1 MELTDTNRPCGLTAK
16 YSARAGYCAASDSAT
31 NRYAERS
38 AKTQSQARARR
49 PMLEVPTFSCQ
60 KIWPLG
66 ELHSS
71 RSVAMSKRAAATE
84 MPEEQERAVSSELP
98 QRTSDPHESELSVR
112 KE

>member
-16 YSARAGYCAASDSAT
+16 YSARAGYCAGSDSAT

-49 PMLEVPTFSCQ
+49 PVLEVPTFSCQ

-71 RSVAMSKRAAATE
+71 RSEPKSMRC
-84 MPEEQERAVSSELP
+84 PRCCERAVSSDLP
-98 QRTSDPHESELSVR
+98 ATNERSARE
-112 KE
+112 